1 MMMQTSL
8 RVLACVLAL
17 LVGGAA
23 CAATVPVTAVRALMW
38 RTEIEVPAQLMAQ
51 QSAELAAGTS
61 GIVRAVMFRSGE
73 RVAAGQVLVQLV
85 DGPVRAQGALDA
97 ARLEQARRELAR
109 TQKLMAIAG
118 SSESALE
125 AAQAAVAE
133 ASAQL
138 DVDNAMLAQ
147 LTIVA
152 PFAGVVGIRRID
164 PGDYL
169 QAGQA
174 VVALAGQGALRA
186 IFSVPEGDAAG
197 LAVGQEFTL
206 AVPGFAPAAG
216 ALTALSPL
224 LNAQSAAREVEGNV
238 QGAGLLAGMDGV
250 AKLATGVPI
259 AAFAVPSSALS
270 DSTLGPYVFAVG
282 ADDVI
287 SPIYVMIEGNRGA
300 DTIVTG
306 PGLSAGLQVVALG
319 GFRLTAGD
327 KITPARPS

>member
-1 MMMQTSL
+1 ML
-8 RVLACVLAL
+8 AVLM
-17 LVGGAA
+17 GGVAA
-23 CAATVPVTAVRALMW
+23 AAPVPVTRVRAQLW

-51 QSAELAAGTS
+51 QSAELAAGS
-61 GIVRAVMFRSGE
+61 AGIVRAVMFHSGE
-73 RVAAGQVLVQLV
+73 SVAAGQVLVQLQ
-85 DGPVRAQGALDA
+85 DAPVRAQGALDA
-97 ARLEQARRELAR
+97 ARLAQARRELAR
-109 TQKLMAIAG
+109 TRKLMGIAG
-118 SSESALE
+118 ASAAALD

-138 DVDNAMLAQ
+138 DLDNATLAQ

-169 QAGQA
+169 QAGQV

-186 IFSVPEGDAAG
+186 IFAVPEGDTAS
-197 LAVGQEFTL
+197 LAVGQNFTL
-206 AVPGFAPAAG
+206 TVPGFPPAAG
-216 ALTALSPL
+216 VLTALSPL
-224 LNAQSAAREVEGNV
+224 LNAQSAARDVEGRV

-250 AKLATGVPI
+250 AKLATGAPM

-282 ADDVI
+282 ADDVV
-287 SPIYVMIEGNRGA
+287 SPIYVTIEGTRGP

-306 PGLSAGLQVVALG
+306 AGLSAGQEVVALG
-319 GFRLTAGD
+319 GFRLSAGD
-327 KITPARPS
+327 KITPANPS